1 MYELVM
7 FDLDGTLVDTAPE
20 ITDAVNAQLAD
31 LNLPPVAESSVR
43 RWIGQGARRTLEQ
56 ALQNSGRYRALPD
69 GSVGARLVKEFMRH
83 YEAHCGTR
91 SRAYDSVK
99 QTLRALSTDGVK
111 LAVVSN
117 KEGRFAR
124 EVLAAHDLLDFFDL
138 LICGDSLPAKKPDP
152 LPIRHC
158 MERLGVMPARTLMI
172 GDSEIDVAAARNA
185 GVAVWAVTHGYA
197 DAESV
202 RSAKPDRIVGGFS
215 AITDALAAANTKT
228 GFYASADVCGS

>member
-1 MYELVM
+1 MFELVM

-31 LNLPPVAESSVR
+31 LRLPPVAESSVR

-69 GSVGARLVKEFMRH
+69 GNVGTRLVKEFMRH

-91 SRAYDSVK
+91 SRVYDGVG
-99 QTLRALSTDGVK
+99 QTLRVLSGDGVK

-117 KEGRFAR
+117 KEERYAR
-124 EVLAAHDLLDFFDL
+124 EVIAAHDLLDYFDL
-138 LICGDSLPAKKPDP
+138 LVSGDSLPVKKPDP

-158 MERLGVMPARTLMI
+158 MERLGVKPARALMI

-185 GVAVWAVTHGYA
+185 GVAVWAVSYGYA
-197 DAESV
+197 EAQAIK
-202 RSAKPDRIVGGFS
+202 SAKPDRIINSFA
-215 AITDALAAANTKT
+215 AITDAFMDAKARRPHSETIAVLE
-228 GFYASADVCGS
+228 